1 MEPQRQYSCPVGRAV
16 GALRTLPPASATLLA
31 LVCVTFVL
39 ETLAS
44 GASSGDT
51 LIGFGAS
58 LRPYFIDGQYWR
70 LVMPMFLHLSLAHL
84 ALNLVG
90 LYVFGPLLERTY
102 GSGRFALVFLGGGMA
117 GSLASMLCSR
127 QLGAG
132 ASGGILGVCAALVL
146 IRYRCPAMLPADAQ
160 AVCGSQLVAGIAL
173 TLAFGCVVPGID
185 NWAHLG
191 GLAGGAAV
199 SALLKPPTAASDL
212 PLQVDHSLLAALG
225 VVCFSAVAAVNYYP
239 RWQRVLALEA
249 KGNRLLAAKAIR
261 GGKVAV
267 RARGTD

>member
-84 ALNLVG
+84 ALNLLG
-90 LYVFGPLLERTY
+90 LYLFGPLLERAY
-102 GSGRFALVFLGGGMA
+102 GCGRFALVFLGGGIA

-191 GLAGGAAV
+191 GLAGGRSRKCVAETSNPCAV
-199 SALLKPPTAASDL
+199 SQNDVFWSRTYQAC
-212 PLQVDHSLLAALG
+212 Q
-225 VVCFSAVAAVNYYP
+225 
-239 RWQRVLALEA
+239 
-249 KGNRLLAAKAIR
+249 
-261 GGKVAV
+261 
-267 RARGTD
+267 

>member
-1 MEPQRQYSCPVGRAV
+1 MS
-16 GALRTLPPASATLLA
+16 LRTLTPASATLLA
-31 LVCVTFVL
+31 VMCVTFVL

-44 GASSGDT
+44 GPSNGDT

-58 LRPYFIDGQYWR
+58 LRPYFVVGQYWR

-146 IRYRCPAMLPADAQ
+146 IRYTHPAMLPTDAQ
-160 AVCGSQLVAGIAL
+160 AVCGSQLLAGISL
-173 TLAFGCVVPGID
+173 TLAFGWLVPGID
-185 NWAHLG
+185 NWAHMG

-199 SALLKPPTAASDL
+199 SAFLKPPSPASDL
-212 PLQVDHSLLAALG
+212 ALRVDHSLLAALG
-225 VVCFSAVAAVNYYP
+225 VVCFSAIAALNYYRSWRRGWTLT
-239 RWQRVLALEA
+239 RW
-249 KGNRLLAAKAIR
+249 I
-261 GGKVAV
+261 
-267 RARGTD
+267 